1 MTRCSQAV
9 LDGDLG
15 CVTAGEVT
23 LYFPCRGIMSFWK
36 YSPFLALG
44 ILVLYQAGILQAAP
58 FSLDR
63 IPSSAWTF
71 FLCTLVRKCSSGREL
86 GNTHIM
92 SFYSFIDHRLALPV
106 NHFLKT
112 FIFVQFYT
120 CFVGREGYFGSSY
133 SIMAGSPCSLYI
145 E

>member
-1 MTRCSQAV
+1 MDSLETPTQMARALFLQSS
-9 LDGDLG
+9 LFSS
-15 CVTAGEVT
+15 
-23 LYFPCRGIMSFWK
+23 Y
-36 YSPFLALG
+36 LALKVPD
-44 ILVLYQAGILQAAP
+44 ILAALNSNLRLL
-58 FSLDR
+58 SLDR